1 MSENNFY
8 FSQIEKIPLLTAS
21 EERELAE
28 KAFKGDTTAQQK
40 LVASNLRF
48 VLKIAKAYKNR
59 GIEFEDLIAE
69 GNAGLII
76 ASKKF
81 DPSKNTRFITYA
93 VWWIRQS
100 IQKALYETGRDVKIP
115 LSRKDEFVS
124 NKWKMASLNAVYN
137 SGEDGDALETSIKD
151 ERSINPEENIIL
163 QEEKEI
169 LRKGM
174 SALTEKEQVVITMR
188 YGLNCEGM
196 SLSKIGKELNYSKE
210 RIRQIEK
217 TALIK
222 LRKELKVVA

>member
-1 MSENNFY
+1 
-8 FSQIEKIPLLTAS
+8 
-21 EERELAE
+21 
-28 KAFKGDTTAQQK
+28 
-40 LVASNLRF
+40 
-48 VLKIAKAYKNR
+48 
-59 GIEFEDLIAE
+59 
-69 GNAGLII
+69 
-76 ASKKF
+76 
-81 DPSKNTRFITYA
+81 
-93 VWWIRQS
+93 
-100 IQKALYETGRDVKIP
+100 
-115 LSRKDEFVS
+115 
-124 NKWKMASLNAVYN
+124 VYN

-163 QEEKEI
+163 QEEKKI